1 MYITPQAVIFGPPKY
16 AASLRKICE
25 ERDIKVHYK
34 HTLVEIRHEK
44 RERAD
49 FQIEDG
55 EILTFP
61 VSPASCVFL
70 YFRTIGKLESN
81 IHVQAF

>member
-44 RERAD
+44 READ

-70 YFRTIGKLESN
+70 YFRTSGKLESN
-81 IHVQAF
+81 IQAF